1 MFGWPSGGYTPL
13 HPYARLAGRARR
25 RRSAARAERAIASDC
40 SLTPQNGVAWP
51 TARRHAARMDRSP
64 SDTDPFDRLPPRV
77 GPPAN
82 RRSGQATAWA
92 DRDPPGTLMRRL
104 RDAAAM
110 RHHGPRTVE
119 VYQWWARRFVR
130 FHDLRHPAAL
140 GASDIAALLS
150 ELAVRG
156 AVSASTQN
164 QARAALGFLYAHV
177 LQMRVDPPRTRGP
190 REASWD

>member
-1 MFGWPSGGYTPL
+1 
-13 HPYARLAGRARR
+13 
-25 RRSAARAERAIASDC
+25 
-40 SLTPQNGVAWP
+40 
-51 TARRHAARMDRSP
+51 
-64 SDTDPFDRLPPRV
+64 
-77 GPPAN
+77 
-82 RRSGQATAWA
+82 
-92 DRDPPGTLMRRL
+92 MRRL